1 MAKAISGVSYQELRS
16 SRGNTIVISDPELPS
31 PIEGRI
37 YLFNT
42 DRNAFVQY
50 DASIVKDKLFPLDE
64 AQRQEAE
71 KKYQSAWETARR
83 QLIRSNGKSVTTRK
97 DKTESIAEE
106 LLADLDETIID
117 DSIIDE

>member
-97 DKTESIAEE
+97 DKTEAIAEE